1 MRLFRTSLCV
11 ALLGCIVAA
20 PVFGQASTGTI
31 SGIVTDPN
39 SATIAGALVRLRNEA
54 TGDTRQTPTGN
65 DGLYVFSQLPPGA
78 YEISAENAGFRK
90 SIQTGAVLRVNQ
102 TLEVNFSLQI
112 GEVTQ
117 IVEVSAGVTMLDTQS
132 ANRSVTLDQQAVLDL
147 PVNARNPFVLVH
159 VNAGVI
165 AVRTGI
171 SQATQDQNHNRFS
184 MNGGRGQAGLTLI
197 DGVPAAAVDWGGLI
211 AAPSVDSVQEV
222 NIARNQFDAQFGKS
236 DGGVVNMITR
246 GGSNEFHGSIF
257 EFLRNDKLD
266 ANAWSNN
273 RAGLPRVL
281 FQRNQFGAAVGGP
294 IWKAKRLFFHGAY
307 EGLRQGPRAT
317 TYPRSEQRWSARVT
331 SRKRSTRTDR
341 PRPSTIRSRPAPT
354 PAGVALFGTP
364 SPTTAFPRPCSIPL
378 LSR

>member
-1 MRLFRTSLCV
+1 
-11 ALLGCIVAA
+11 
-20 PVFGQASTGTI
+20 
-31 SGIVTDPN
+31 
-39 SATIAGALVRLRNEA
+39 
-54 TGDTRQTPTGN
+54 
-65 DGLYVFSQLPPGA
+65 
-78 YEISAENAGFRK
+78 
-90 SIQTGAVLRVNQ
+90 
-102 TLEVNFSLQI
+102 
-112 GEVTQ
+112 
-117 IVEVSAGVTMLDTQS
+117 MLDTQS

-266 ANAWSNN
+266 ANSWANN

-281 FQRNQFGAAVGGP
+281 FQRNQFGAAIGGP
-294 IWKAKRLFFHGAY
+294 IWKSRRLFFHGAY
-307 EGLRQGPRAT
+307 EGLRQGSPNNNISTVPSALERQGDFSQTFNQNGTLSNIYNPFTTRAN
-317 TYPRSEQRWSARVT
+317 PNGAGFVRDPFPNNR
-331 SRKRSTRTDR
+331 
-341 PRPSTIRSRPAPT
+341 IPAAMFDP
-354 PAGVALFGTP
+354 VALKVLELYPAQIGR
-364 SPTTAFPRPCSIPL
+364 AHV
-378 LSR
+378 